1 MSVVSRLGRPLRQDR
16 LTLLLL
22 LTCLALMTKVYVML
36 YDTPEDTPPT
46 PRSSAELLD
55 NPQESSLPLSS
66 ASHRSR
72 REASDPESGTRTVY
86 VITATY
92 PRPEQ
97 EADLVRLSQTLMH
110 AAPFLFWVVV
120 EDAPQRTPAL
130 AELLERSGLRY
141 VHLIAEVPE
150 LALPRPRFWGR
161 VPRGVASRNTGLS
174 WVRSHATAGVVYFAD
189 DDNSYDIRIFTE
201 IQKTRG
207 VSVFPVGLVTELG
220 VSSPVVIGGQVT
232 DFYDGWHGGRRFP
245 IDMAGFAVS
254 VTLLKQRPNAAM
266 PYRAGYEEDG
276 FLKELGVTREDLQ
289 PLADECSQIL
299 VWHTRTE
306 KVAPIRPADL
316 NKFQGSNIVALM
328 DHLLPMK
335 A

>member
-1 MSVVSRLGRPLRQDR
+1 
-16 LTLLLL
+16 
-22 LTCLALMTKVYVML
+22 MTKVYVML

-46 PRSSAELLD
+46 PRSSGELLD
-55 NPQESSLPLSS
+55 NPQESSLALSS

-120 EDAPQRTPAL
+120 EDAPQRTPVVT
-130 AELLERSGLRY
+130 ELLERSGLRY
-141 VHLIAEVPE
+141 VHLVAEVPE

-201 IQKTRG
+201 VAPSPQSSLSIPWCSPQIQKTRG

-220 VSSPVVIGGQVT
+220 VSSPVVVGGQVT

-254 VTLLKQRPNAAM
+254 VTLLKQRPNATM

-306 KVAPIRPADL
+306 KVAPIRSADL